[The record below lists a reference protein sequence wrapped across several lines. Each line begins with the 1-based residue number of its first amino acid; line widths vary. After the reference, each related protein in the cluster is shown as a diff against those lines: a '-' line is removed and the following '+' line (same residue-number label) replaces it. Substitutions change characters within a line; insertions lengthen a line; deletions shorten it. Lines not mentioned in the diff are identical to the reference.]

1 MKKRYSLAQ
10 TLLSHRQ
17 PHLRLLLAENGRLD
31 PGGAQGTGARS
42 GTDADQ
48 KRRGPDPLRRPPLR
62 RSGRP
67 AHRGGGGG
75 RHRER
80 RPERPGAGR
89 GDPRRGAAGNRER
102 AGAGAEISS
111 VDDALDRLARGE
123 TRPISV
129 GEIESGGTRRR
140 FILMA
145 GAGFDG
151 AVVRGVRLS
160 EKRVI
165 GKGAYL
171 LSALREFLH
180 WDDSELVVRGED
192 VTVSCHGVV
201 VCNASRYG
209 GEFLLAPEADLF
221 APGFEVVCIKGGR
234 VAYLKL
240 LLQLGLQLAPGGETL
255 ARFRAAEVELS
266 GEKAVQ
272 LDGDYFCCTPLRIRS
287 IPDLVRLVV

>member
-1 MKKRYSLAQ
+1 MPKRCFLIVNPTSGSYSQTKVDAILAG
-10 TLLSHRQ
+10 
-17 PHLRLLLAENGRLD
+17 LRTRGLD
-31 PGGAQGTGARS
+31 PELMPTKSAADPALFAARLCAER
-42 GTDADQ
+42 D
-48 KRRGPDPLRRPPLR
+48 DPLIVV
-62 RSGRP
+62 
-67 AHRGGGGG
+67 AGGDGTVNGVLNG
-75 RHRER
+75 LV
-80 RPERPGAGR
+80 PGAATLGVVPL
-89 GDPRRGAAGNRER
+89 GTVNVLARELNIR
-102 AGAGAEISS
+102 S

-129 GEIESGGTRRR
+129 GEIDSGNTRRR
-140 FILMA
+140 FVLMA

-171 LSALREFLH
+171 LSALREFVH
-180 WDDSELVVRGED
+180 WDRSELAIVSEGA
-192 VTVSCHGVV
+192 TVSCHGVV

-209 GEFLLAPEADLF
+209 GEFLLAPQADLF
-221 APGFEVVCIKGGR
+221 ASGFEVVCIKGGR
-234 VAYLKL
+234 LAYLKL
-240 LLQLGLQLAPGGETL
+240 LLQLGLQLAPVGETL
-255 ARFRAAEVELS
+255 TRFRAAELELS

>member
-1 MKKRYSLAQ
+1 MPRRCFLIVNPTSGSYSQTKVDAILAG
-10 TLLSHRQ
+10 
-17 PHLRLLLAENGRLD
+17 LRTRGLD
-31 PGGAQGTGARS
+31 PELMPTKSAADPALFAARLCAER
-42 GTDADQ
+42 D
-48 KRRGPDPLRRPPLR
+48 DPLIVV
-62 RSGRP
+62 
-67 AHRGGGGG
+67 AGGDGTVNGVLNG
-75 RHRER
+75 LV
-80 RPERPGAGR
+80 PGAATLGVVPL
-89 GDPRRGAAGNRER
+89 GTVNVLARELNIR
-102 AGAGAEISS
+102 S

-129 GEIESGGTRRR
+129 GEIDSGNTRRR
-140 FILMA
+140 FVLMA

-171 LSALREFLH
+171 LSALREFVH
-180 WDDSELVVRGED
+180 WDRSELAIVSEGA
-192 VTVSCHGVV
+192 TVSCHGVV

-209 GEFLLAPEADLF
+209 GEFLLAPQADLF
-221 APGFEVVCIKGGR
+221 ASGFEVVCIKGGR
-234 VAYLKL
+234 LAYLKL
-240 LLQLGLQLAPGGETL
+240 LLQLGLQLAPVGETL
-255 ARFRAAEVELS
+255 TRFRAAELELS